1 MWTNIRNVLN
11 SDIWKHTNNLFWF
24 DSVKVFQL
32 RPPSSDSWLHN
43 RGGSEHKLLWGQ
55 SDHTHVFCSDSAQV
69 ASAGWHRRSPQDQ
82 SQLWFMRFY
91 SCTQT
96 NGSQLWTQKT
106 LMMLQHLSVCRTERL
121 FAAPSAPPSAPPIV
135 RDEWMFV
142 QQVEEQ
148 VVLLQTTWLPNS
160 WAQFTEARESSA
172 PFSNF

>member
-1 MWTNIRNVLN
+1 MCWILISENTQTTCFGLIL
-11 SDIWKHTNNLFWF
+11 SKCF
-24 DSVKVFQL
+24 
-32 RPPSSDSWLHN
+32 SSDLHRQTHDCTTGEEAN
-43 RGGSEHKLLWGQ
+43 INCSEV
-55 SDHTHVFCSDSAQV
+55 SPTTHVFCSDSAQV